1 MGTTIAVK
9 KKENTLVKEQVRH
22 YWTELFSDTF
32 DFVKIYDTEMNLQY
46 ANTTCADVL
55 GISLDTKEVS
65 SNARRWIF
73 PTYTE
78 VFEKHFADALKNGRS
93 DSFEIAFLSKRGR
106 KVFVKTQLSRIL
118 HPIEGTLIV
127 KGTFRDITH
136 EAKAL
141 KAQELYFNIAA
152 YNVSSRSVDALYKK
166 ISDQLFDLFDI
177 SHFAVLSYSEAL
189 PNSFP
194 QFTCFSRYRQRK
206 TEEKSQNTVSS
217 VLAREVI
224 DRQNVVLIYEHRIRK
239 LLKSSDQKEIHHVP
253 LVWGGV
259 EVPISQP
266 QRTILC
272 FYSYKGEVSYSHTDL
287 DVLDFI
293 ARQAS
298 IAIER
303 RNTRAE
309 MEKKDAHM
317 YSIVESSTHQIWS
330 LDNHYRLTSFN
341 NNFAQASVH
350 YFGVEPPKIGEN
362 ALSPQIVSNDPE
374 TVSLWRRQYDRAL
387 SGTTVNFQSCTKT
400 QRDEE
405 IWRDIFINPIHLP
418 NSKIVELSVIA
429 NDITNK
435 KRSEKALQESEEKFR
450 SIFESFQDIY
460 FRFNLSGQITMLSP
474 SVVEVTGYTSE
485 ELIGASICEFLLLD
499 TEEEPFHALYNQSSL
514 HNIHVIIRTKDKK
527 HQIPCLCN
535 LRIQHPFDT
544 EKGYVE
550 GVAKNISEIKKSNQ
564 ELLRAKEEAEQSLI
578 AKRTFLANM
587 SHEIRTP
594 VNGIIST
601 LSLLESTS
609 LGTEQKEYVHLV
621 KKSSETLLDILND
634 ILNLSKIEAG
644 KLELRPKPIDIAKTF
659 EKLISLFKQQA
670 LEKNIDLHLHLSKDI
685 PNCLEIDETRLLQ
698 VLSNLTSNAI
708 KFSHRNSVV
717 DIEVSARRENR
728 KLFLYTEIKDSGIG
742 IPKKALSLLFQT
754 FSQVES
760 SMRKK
765 FSGTGLGLAISKQL
779 VTHMGGEIGVS
790 STYEKGSTFWFTIQT
805 KKGKMPV
812 LSEKKSTSTLKSLK
826 KMSPRV
832 LIVEDNKVNSTVSA
846 KLLTQ
851 AGCLTTVAQSGDE
864 AIRIVQQQ
872 PFDIILMDIQMP
884 EKDGTQTT
892 DEMRELEI
900 DLPPIVAM
908 TAYSMRED
916 QTRFLAYGL
925 DYYLPKPVRP
935 NLLLES
941 IYLWVYQ
948 YKNSSSHSSNCKEC
962 ASLTALLDYLSKEQL
977 TETLRIFERE
987 ATVLIKSTYTLME
1000 KQSYVEMKDTM
1011 HTLKGSAGTAGAL
1024 SISKAA
1030 KKMELLLKQKKYAK
1044 IAHQFEQ
1051 LLTSFATFKKCYR
1064 VIVRKYKE
1072 IPKTA

>member
-1 MGTTIAVK
+1 MK
-9 KKENTLVKEQVRH
+9 KKGNTLAKKHARH
-22 YWTELFSDTF
+22 YWTEVFCDTF
-32 DFVKIYDTEMNLQY
+32 DFVKIYDTEMQLQY
-46 ANTTCADVL
+46 LNTICEDVL
-55 GISLDTKEVS
+55 GISLETKGVPS
-65 SNARRWIF
+65 DARRWIF
-73 PTYTE
+73 PTYVQT
-78 VFEKHFADALKNGRS
+78 FEKHFSDTLKKGRS
-93 DSFEIAFLSKRGR
+93 QSFEIAFLSKRGR
-106 KVFVKTQLSRIL
+106 KVFVKAQLSRIL
-118 HPIEGTLIV
+118 HPIEETFSV
-127 KGTFRDITH
+127 KGTFHDITH

-177 SHFAVLSYSEAL
+177 SHFAVLSYAELFSK
-189 PNSFP
+189 SST
-194 QFTCFSRYRQRK
+194 QFTCFSRYRQSK
-206 TEEKSQNTVSS
+206 SEEKSQNIVSS
-217 VLAREVI
+217 ILAQEVI

-239 LLKSSDQKEIHHVP
+239 LLKSSDQKEISHLP

-259 EVPISQP
+259 EVPSSQP
-266 QRTILC
+266 ERAILC

-287 DVLDFI
+287 DILDFI

-303 RNTRAE
+303 RNTRSE
-309 MEKKDAHM
+309 IEKKDAHM

-330 LDNHYRLTSFN
+330 VDNHYRLTSFN

-350 YFGVEPPKIGEN
+350 YFNAKLPKIGEY
-362 ALSPQIVSNDPE
+362 ALSSHITSDDAE
-374 TVSLWRRQYDRAL
+374 TVALWQRQYDKAL
-387 SGTTVNFQSCTKT
+387 SGATVNFQSYTKT
-400 QRDEE
+400 QKGEI

-418 NSKIVELSVIA
+418 NSKIAELSVIA

-435 KRSEKALQESEEKFR
+435 TRSEKALQESEEKFR

-474 SVVEVTGYTSE
+474 SVTEVTGYTPK
-485 ELIGASICEFLLLD
+485 ELIGTNICKFLLLD
-499 TEEEPFHALYNQSSL
+499 TKIDETFQMLYNQNSL
-514 HNIHVIIRTKDKK
+514 HNTHVTIRAKN
-527 HQIPCLCN
+527 QSIPCLCN
-535 LRIQHPFDT
+535 LRIQYPLDT
-544 EKGYVE
+544 EKGFVE
-550 GVAKNISEIKKSNQ
+550 GVAKDISEIKKSNQ
-564 ELLRAKEEAEQSLI
+564 ELLRAKEAAEQSLI

-670 LEKNIDLHLHLSKDI
+670 LEKNIHLHLHLSKDL
-685 PNCLEIDETRLLQ
+685 PKCLEIDETRLLQ

-708 KFSHRNSVV
+708 KFSHRDSVV
-717 DIEVSARRENR
+717 DIEVCARRKNR

-742 IPKKALSLLFQT
+742 IPEKALSLLFQT

-779 VTHMGGEIGVS
+779 VTHMGGEIGVN
-790 STYEKGSTFWFTIQT
+790 STYKKGSTFWFTIQT
-805 KKGKMPV
+805 KKAKMPV
-812 LSEKKSTSTLKSLK
+812 LSKKKSTSTLKSLK
-826 KMSPRV
+826 EMSPRV
-832 LIVEDNKVNSTVSA
+832 LIVEDNKVNSTVSG

-851 AGCLTTVAQSGDE
+851 AGCQIAIAQSGDE
-864 AIRIVQQQ
+864 AIHIVQKE

-884 EKDGTQTT
+884 EKDGIQTT
-892 DEMRELEI
+892 DEIRALKT

-908 TAYSMRED
+908 TAYSMKED
-916 QTRFLAYGL
+916 RIRFLAYGL
-925 DYYLPKPVRP
+925 DYYLPKPIRP
-935 NLLLES
+935 DLLLES
-941 IYLWVYQ
+941 IYLWVHHH
-948 YKNSSSHSSNCKEC
+948 KNSCSNGSKCENC
-962 ASLTALLDYLSKEQL
+962 IALTSLLDYLSEEQL
-977 TETLRIFERE
+977 IETLRIFEKE
-987 ATVLIKSTYTLME
+987 AAILIKSAYTVIE
-1000 KQSYVEMKDTM
+1000 KQSYVELEGIM

-1024 SISKAA
+1024 SVSKAA
-1030 KKMELLLKQKKYAK
+1030 KKMETILKKKNYAK
-1044 IAHQFEQ
+1044 ITHQFEQ
-1051 LLTSFATFKKCYR
+1051 LLISFATFKKCYR
-1064 VIVRKYKE
+1064 ALLRKCKE
-1072 IPKTA
+1072 ILSNELNPE